1 MRPLKD
7 FLNQRS
13 HDMRAWHVFAVFL
26 LVGFLLYGNVLSY
39 PFVHDDYIFIVG
51 NAQIERW
58 DNVSQVF
65 LGKPS
70 GTFIGQDNVNAYYRP
85 LLDIFNRFLFLLF
98 GGLPRGYHF
107 VNVLCHVFNSVLA
120 FLILRAMTLG
130 PLTAFGCG
138 LLFLVHPVQSEAVC
152 AIAGVSNL
160 LSAFFCFLSFLS
172 YLRYRSAVTVFSK
185 NARLVTA
192 GFFFLLALLCKESI
206 VILPALI
213 FLYALLFPSGQQGQ
227 KKWSRYFLPLGV
239 YLLFLAGYFT
249 LRRLAAVSMPAIF
262 DHPEELGLRLLSIP
276 QTLLMYV
283 RVLILPADLHYYR
296 SLDILHFSFLPIVV
310 LLALSAGVIW
320 LSRKL
325 DPQARKVFYFGI
337 GWFVIA
343 LAPIMNIVP
352 LINEYALILTS
363 EHFLYVPLFGFLLA
377 ILAAARWAYRILP
390 AAKIQRIAIAFFV
403 LAVFLLALIAKE
415 QSRYWQGEIP
425 LFQRTL
431 RYQPQFGRVRIL
443 LARAYYFNG
452 DYDLAI
458 AEYQRALDIMAGYA
472 QRSSGTKAQA
482 TYEELMFEIHFDLA
496 HCYEALQDPLRAL
509 DEYRRALRFRPK
521 DGRVYNNMGL
531 NYFFIREFDK
541 AAACFRRALK
551 LDPRDIMALNN
562 LAFYHIHNA
571 NYFRAEGIL
580 RRALKLDPLSGSLRQ
595 NLQEVLATKKEVF
608 EREKKR

>member
-1 MRPLKD
+1 MRV
-7 FLNQRS
+7 
-13 HDMRAWHVFAVFL
+13 WHVFAAFL

-51 NAQIERW
+51 NAQIGRW
-58 DNVSQVF
+58 DNMSQVF

-70 GTFIGQDNVNAYYRP
+70 GMAIDQGNVNAYYRP
-85 LLDIFNRFLFLLF
+85 LLDVVNRFLFLLF

-107 VNVLCHVFNSVLA
+107 FNILCHVLNGVLV
-120 FLILRAMTLG
+120 FLILRSMAIG
-130 PLTAFGCG
+130 PLMAFGCG

-152 AIAGVSNL
+152 AIAGISNL
-160 LSAFFCFLSFLS
+160 LSAFFCFLSFLF
-172 YLRYRSAVTVFSK
+172 YLRYRSAVRVFSK
-185 NARLVTA
+185 NARLVAA

-206 VILPALI
+206 VILPALVL
-213 FLYALLFPSGQQGQ
+213 LYALLFPSGQQGQ

-249 LRRLAAVSMPAIF
+249 LRRLSAVSMPAIF
-262 DHPEELGLRLLSIP
+262 DHPGELGLRLLSIP
-276 QTLLMYV
+276 QTFLMYV
-283 RVLILPADLHYYR
+283 RILILPADLHYYR
-296 SLDILHFSFLPIVV
+296 SLDILHFSFLPIGMMLT
-310 LLALSAGVIW
+310 LLVGVIW

-325 DPQARKVFYFGI
+325 DSQVRKVFYFGI

-343 LAPIMNIVP
+343 LAPMMNIVP

-458 AEYQRALDIMAGYA
+458 EEYQRALDIITGYA

-496 HCYEALQDPLRAL
+496 HCYEALQDPFRAL
-509 DEYRRALRFRPK
+509 DEYRRALSFRPN

-571 NYFRAEGIL
+571 NYSRAEGIL

-595 NLQEVLATKKEVF
+595 NLQEVLATKKEVL